1 MTNHV
6 LFEEDGG
13 LKAATVMSDA
23 GTSLQVEHA
32 SGRRTKV
39 KTAQVLLR
47 FDAPE
52 PAKLMPAAQAV
63 ASEIDVDF
71 LWECAPQDEFSFD
84 DLAGDYFGGKPTA
97 VQSAGVLL
105 KLASAPVYFH
115 RKGRGR
121 FRPAPAETVRLALA
135 ALERRRQQD
144 AAIADMVEQ
153 MRAGVLPA
161 PIAAAGAGLL
171 VKPDKQSLE
180 YRALD
185 RACEA
190 LRKPPGRLLLELG
203 LYPDAGA
210 MHLAAFEREHFP
222 GGRGFPIQPP
232 VPEAPS
238 SLPLSP
244 AETFSID
251 DSTTTEIDDCL
262 SVQRLPDGRLRVGV
276 HIAAPA
282 LAAGRGS
289 PIDALARERMST
301 VYMPGDK
308 ITMLPEPAIR
318 PYSLDEGTERAALS
332 LYVDLDEAGTAIVS
346 RETRVERIRIAA
358 NLRHD
363 RLDEV
368 VTERAL
374 DDPAAEFPMADALR
388 ALWRLTLALSAGR
401 DAFRGRPEVRTRAD
415 FSFYLEDG
423 RVRIVQRRRD
433 APLDRIVAEMMIL
446 ANSEWGALLA
456 QHQVPGLYRSQQM
469 GRVRMSTHPLPHQG
483 LGVPQYVWSTSPLR
497 RYIDLVNQRQLIA
510 LAQGER
516 APYGGN
522 DADLF
527 AILSAFDARH
537 EAYGDFQNRMERY
550 WCLRWLQQRG
560 AGRIEAVVIR
570 DDLVRLAEAPLA
582 FRMADL
588 PMLPPGRRIG
598 VDVIAID
605 ELELS
610 VSARFIETLAGAEP
624 GLAVE
629 EYLAEESAEEAVEGS
644 AETAAAQLESGTAS
658 DGPSPAGSPPA
669 SGA

>member
-23 GTSLQVEHA
+23 GASLQVEHA

-47 FDAPE
+47 FDVPE
-52 PAKLMPAAQAV
+52 PAKLMPAAQAI

-71 LWECAPQDEFSFD
+71 LWECAPQDEFSID

-135 ALERRRQQD
+135 ALERRRQQE
-144 AAIADMVEQ
+144 ATIAEMVEQ
-153 MRAGVLPA
+153 MRAGALPA
-161 PIAAAGAGLL
+161 AVAAAGAGLL
-171 VKPDKQSLE
+171 VKPE
-180 YRALD
+180 
-185 RACEA
+185 
-190 LRKPPGRLLLELG
+190 PPGRLLLELG
-203 LYPDAGA
+203 LFADAGA

-222 GGRGFPIQPP
+222 GGRGFQPQPP
-232 VPEAPS
+232 VPEPPE
-238 SLPLSP
+238 SLPLS
-244 AETFSID
+244 AADTFSID

-282 LAAGRGS
+282 FAAARGN
-289 PIDALARERMST
+289 PLDAVARERMST

-308 ITMLPEPAIR
+308 ITMLPEAAIR

-332 LYVDLDEAGTAIVS
+332 LYVDLDEAGTAIVA
-346 RETRVERIRIAA
+346 RDTRVERIRIVA

-374 DDPAAEFPMADALR
+374 DDPSADFPMASALR
-388 ALWRLTLALSAGR
+388 ALWRLTAALSARR
-401 DAFRGRPEVRTRAD
+401 DAFRGRPEARTRAD

-456 QHQVPGLYRSQQM
+456 QHQVPGLYRSQQT

-527 AILSAFDARH
+527 AVLSAFDARH
-537 EAYGDFQNRMERY
+537 EAYGEFQTRMERY
-550 WCLRWLQQRG
+550 WCLRWLLQRG

-588 PMLPPGRRIG
+588 PLLAPGRRIAI
-598 VDVIAID
+598 DVLSAD

-610 VSARFIETLAGAEP
+610 VSARFVEALDGTES
-624 GLAVE
+624 GLPVE
-629 EYLAEESAEEAVEGS
+629 DYLAEESAEEAVEGS
-644 AETAAAQLESGTAS
+644 AESAAAQADAVSA
-658 DGPSPAGSPPA
+658 PA
-669 SGA
+669 SGDACGAPPPAT